1 MEKAKNSLLER
12 DQSIYNLIAGTAKLK
27 AFEAMI
33 DLNIPSLLREKPHS
47 ANEIIDRCNLEHTRG
62 IIISIIIIIMII
74 ITIITI
80 IIIMSRVE
88 VFAFTCIMVSLLLSL
103 LLSFLS

>member
-33 DLNIPSLLREKPHS
+33 DLNIPSLLREKPH
-47 ANEIIDRCNLEHTRG
+47 EPFKEKICQ
-62 IIISIIIIIMII
+62 
-74 ITIITI
+74 
-80 IIIMSRVE
+80 
-88 VFAFTCIMVSLLLSL
+88 
-103 LLSFLS
+103 